1 MSLLA
6 LTNQKLSETVLEQLA
21 RATAT
26 PLAATRHYAQLALP
40 ALVEE
45 LARPVSIG
53 DLNARW
59 DMCRQLFLSQL
70 LTEPDELLR
79 TDMGWPERRYYL
91 AQNVVGEARFATLT
105 KGTGLPEQAPALLGY
120 LTLLVLATIGQH
132 ASQADLAPAALG
144 TWLAEQRVPASPTP
158 APAAKAAP
166 AAQPAAVTPAV
177 AMPSVVAPAAVA
189 APLTAA
195 KPEPTLTKA
204 VTKPDAAL
212 APATATAPAAAPVV
226 AVASVAEAPAG
237 KSKATMLS
245 VVGALAVVG
254 LAGGYFL
261 LGTPANATQQEV
273 AAPASAVASVA
284 AATPVAAA
292 PAPTPAAPAA
302 VAAAAPKPA
311 ATKPAAPKPVPAKG
325 GTAPV
330 HTAAGTVLIDTIGN
344 AAQASHIGG
353 SFNAALGRYPKG
365 EGQPLDIKLI
375 NRSTLSVGINSS
387 ESLLYKRLVNSG
399 LSRPSSVALDRLVFD
414 PSQAKLGAEGAQQLG
429 NVAHLLKTFPK
440 ARILV
445 LGHATTKEAEAM
457 RLSLL
462 RANAAIDELV
472 KQGISTDRLQAQ
484 GVLATGVPAG
494 ANAAEKL
501 AMQQGVSLSVSR
513 L

>member
-6 LTNQKLSETVLEQLA
+6 LTNQNLSETVLEQLA

-120 LTLLVLATIGQH
+120 LALLVLATIGQH

-144 TWLAEQRVPASPTP
+144 TWLAEQWVTASPAP

-189 APLTAA
+189 TPLTAA

-237 KSKATMLS
+237 KSKAAMLS

-261 LGTPANATQQEV
+261 LGTPANATQQEA
-273 AAPASAVASVA
+273 AAPASAVASMA

-292 PAPTPAAPAA
+292 TAPTPAAPAA
-302 VAAAAPKPA
+302 VAAAAPKPV
-311 ATKPAAPKPVPAKG
+311 APKPVPATAPAKG

>member
-6 LTNQKLSETVLEQLA
+6 LTHQNLSDTLLGQLA
-21 RATAT
+21 HATAT
-26 PLAATRHYAQLALP
+26 PLAAARHYAQLALP

-45 LARPVSIG
+45 LARPVSLG

-70 LTEPDELLR
+70 LTEPNELLR

-91 AQNVVGEARFATLT
+91 AQNIAGDARFAALT
-105 KGTGLPEQAPALLGY
+105 TGPGLPGQAPVLLGY
-120 LTLLVLATIGQH
+120 LTMLTLATIGQH
-132 ASQADLAPAALG
+132 ASQADLAPVALG
-144 TWLAEQRVPASPTP
+144 TWLAAQQVPASPAPVVQQAAAALAAAKP
-158 APAAKAAP
+158 AGVPLPAAGK
-166 AAQPAAVTPAV
+166 PAAVPV
-177 AMPSVVAPAAVA
+177 ASARLVS
-189 APLTAA
+189 
-195 KPEPTLTKA
+195 
-204 VTKPDAAL
+204 
-212 APATATAPAAAPVV
+212 APAAAPIGE
-226 AVASVAEAPAG
+226 ASAG
-237 KSKATMLS
+237 KKKATMLS
-245 VVGALAVVG
+245 VAGALAVAG

-261 LGTPANATQQEV
+261 LGTPANATQQEAAVPTAEV
-273 AAPASAVASVA
+273 ASVPTAGPAATAPASTPAPAATPAVASA
-284 AATPVAAA
+284 AAKPV
-292 PAPTPAAPAA
+292 
-302 VAAAAPKPA
+302 AAAPKPA
-311 ATKPAAPKPVPAKG
+311 PAAGPARG
-325 GTAPV
+325 ATAPV
-330 HTAAGTVLIDTIGN
+330 HTAAGAVLIDTIGN

-414 PSQAKLGAEGAQQLG
+414 PSQARLGAEGAQQLG
-429 NVAHLLKTFPK
+429 NIAHLLKTFPK

-472 KQGISTDRLQAQ
+472 KQGISAERLQAQ

-501 AMQQGVSLSVSR
+501 AMQQGISLSVSR